1 MQRKEYTEKDVLYIQ
16 QLMRMNDILSL
27 DAPVTGSDGEVGGTL
42 QDFVQD
48 TENDLV
54 EQAID
59 KNRIEVIDK
68 ILNECLSPREIRV
81 IQERFGLLDGI
92 PKSLEEIGHTFGVT
106 RERVRQIERQVLVKL
121 RKYMR
126 RNNINSINN
135 CFNLFVD
142 VS

>member
-59 KNRIEVIDK
+59 RYRIEVIGK
-68 ILNECLSPREIRV
+68 ILNECLSPREIRI
-81 IQERFGLLDGI
+81 IQERFGLLDEI
-92 PKSLEEIGHTFGVT
+92 PKSLEEVGRMFGVT

-126 RNNINSINN
+126 RNNINSIN
-135 CFNLFVD
+135 D
-142 VS
+142 I

>member
-48 TENDLV
+48 TEEDLV

-68 ILNECLSPREIRV
+68 MLNECLSPREIRV
-81 IQERFGLLDGI
+81 IQERFGLLDEV
-92 PKSLEEIGHTFGVT
+92 PKSLEEIGHMFGVT

-126 RNNINSINN
+126 RNNINSIN
-135 CFNLFVD
+135 D
-142 VS
+142 I

>member
-81 IQERFGLLDGI
+81 IQERFGLLDEI
-92 PKSLEEIGHTFGVT
+92 PKSLEEIGQMFGVT

-126 RNNINSINN
+126 RNNINSIN
-135 CFNLFVD
+135 D
-142 VS
+142 I

>member
-81 IQERFGLLDGI
+81 IQERFGLSDGI
-92 PKSLEEIGHTFGVT
+92 PKSLEEIGRTFGVT

-126 RNNINSINN
+126 RNNINSIN
-135 CFNLFVD
+135 D
-142 VS
+142 I

>member
-126 RNNINSINN
+126 RNNINSIN
-135 CFNLFVD
+135 D
-142 VS
+142 I